1 MGEVLF
7 KGPGDKRR
15 SAQNFDIKKSD
26 EYLEKSNNVPCL
38 EQSETAS
45 CDIHRNE
52 NEVTF
57 TLLLE

>member
-26 EYLEKSNNVPCL
+26 EYLEKSNKVPCL

-45 CDIHRNE
+45 CDIH
-52 NEVTF
+52 TAP
-57 TLLLE
+57 